1 MPFILDSNHHI
12 DTKTTTDI
20 MVGSVVACIRDVWEQ
35 LWPPEAGK
43 ANHGKVVSVDQDD
56 IVEFR
61 DMGVAI
67 SSDQIPRTP
76 LDSIFGG
83 SIVPKEIK
91 INDGKDV
98 LYKIAL
104 AGDIP
109 GGTAGNPAPMQKGYY
124 GTDAQGKKGWIDI
137 GQFIVPPHQLLKK
150 VEDGGKHLDTIT
162 HTPPANG
169 DIIKGLSD
177 KWDVLALGTGYLTFD
192 PEGGTNGV
200 NWRDLGTDTQDLVVY
215 NAGAYSLKNDAASPP
230 ADSFYGAIVSS
241 GTANIGWHA
250 RTEEDKGCGGGGGS
264 GDAQCCPIG
273 LSVRRARVTESG
285 PIKVELTL
293 SFSKQ
298 LKKAGDNAEVSL
310 SGTAIHSSETQNWNS
325 IEATIS
331 GTSID
336 FTITLP
342 GSWADGVETEIKVTK
357 ISDGVLCTSGG
368 RDFVVSRMLNT
379 NADCHKSIKV
389 KLGDA
394 IGRDGD
400 PTGQPCNSTPMVTSI
415 RVTIT
420 NGHTVGVEVGLSG
433 MGFLKVDILSING
446 DDRAY
451 VDGVIEH
458 FPPRVARCT
467 NGGVGVAG
475 GPETNVA
482 RAIQKGKPNTVCL
495 LLWTGCCSD
504 AFNNTRW
511 VKVERCLTIMVDENG
526 NGETTI
532 NIPLPPNEPPPPAP
546 TGNCDPKPT
555 LGCVRISFD
564 SGTLMGFFEASR
576 LVTGVARGTFT
587 VSDAN
592 GNVLFQGETTTLI
605 FSNQQASKNVI
616 VVADRMVPL
625 ENNKTYNVCITAG
638 QLACWDNPQV
648 LADPATC
655 CAAITP
661 VNGRGDGVPGADG
674 GGGDDGNGGQIPPG
688 GGEKCIDNFDP
699 GGGPTLAGGCANIFL
714 NGSRRFVVYNAMGQH
729 AIAVVVPTTYQTPKS
744 FDDLPG
750 EVKDLLTNAG
760 IAAVSAADVRIVNG
774 KAYAFG
780 VVANNNPKIGEK
792 NGVSGQTYYNYDYP
806 IGAFMSWLWATIS
819 PLANLQPLGVGNP
832 PPGIGI
838 NLPPGLGQ
846 QQQIQGLNSGTGSS
860 PITMGAG
867 TIEVDVR
874 PRGKD
879 DKLTK
884 ALVTGRSLADI
895 LVGSL
900 GLITHSDTM
909 ADIAVTYFPLSSY
922 LYPHTTYTK
931 NKQIISWWV
940 APGGMAGRDAWT
952 HVQEA
957 AGVAGWNMSISFK
970 LCIYYM

>member
-20 MVGSVVACIRDVWEQ
+20 MVGGVVACIQDVWEH

-56 IVEFR
+56 IIEFR

-67 SSDQIPRTP
+67 ASDQIPRTP
-76 LDSIFGG
+76 LNSVFGG

-91 INDGKDV
+91 INNGQDV

-104 AGDIP
+104 DGDIP

-124 GTDAQGKKGWIDI
+124 GTDSEGKKKWIDI
-137 GQFIVPPHQLLKK
+137 GQFMVPPHPLLKK
-150 VEDGGKHLDTIT
+150 VDDGGKHMDTIT

-200 NWRDLGTDTQDLVVY
+200 NWRDLGTDPQDLIVY

-230 ADSFYGAIVSS
+230 ADSFYGAIVSG
-241 GTANIGWHA
+241 GTANIGWH
-250 RTEEDKGCGGGGGS
+250 TKTVEDKTCGGGGGS
-264 GDAQCCPIG
+264 GDTQCCPTG
-273 LSVRRARVTESG
+273 LSVRRVKVTESG

-293 SFSKQ
+293 SFSKP
-298 LKKAGDNAEVSL
+298 LKKAGDNADVSL
-310 SGTAIHSSETQNWNS
+310 SGTATHSSDTQNWNS
-325 IEATIS
+325 TEATIN

-368 RDFVVSRMLNT
+368 KDFVVSKMLNT
-379 NADCHKSIKV
+379 NTACHTSVKV
-389 KLGDA
+389 KLGDT

-420 NGHTVGVEVGLSG
+420 NGHTVGVEVSLSG
-433 MGFLKVDILSING
+433 MGFLKVDITSING
-446 DDRAY
+446 DDRAF

-458 FPPRVARCT
+458 FPPNAARCT
-467 NGGVGVAG
+467 TGGVGAAG

-495 LLWTGCCSD
+495 MIWVGCCSD
-504 AFNNTRW
+504 TFNNTKW
-511 VKVERCLTIMVDENG
+511 VKTERCFTVNVDENG
-526 NGETTI
+526 NGETTV

-555 LGCVRISFD
+555 LACSKISFD
-564 SGTLMGFFEASR
+564 NGTLMGFFEASR

-587 VSDAN
+587 VSDGN
-592 GNVLFQGETTTLI
+592 GNVLFQGETATLI

-616 VVADRMVPL
+616 AVADRMIPL
-625 ENNKTYNVCITAG
+625 ENNKTYNICVTAG

-655 CAAITP
+655 CAPITP
-661 VNGRGDGVPGADG
+661 VNGRGDGVPGGG
-674 GGGDDGNGGQIPPG
+674 GGGDGNGGNIPPG
-688 GGEKCIDNFDP
+688 GGEKCIPNFDP
-699 GGGPTLAGGCANIFL
+699 GGGPTLAGGCANVFL

-729 AIAVVVPTTYQTPKS
+729 AIAVVIPTTYQTPNS
-744 FDDLPG
+744 FDNLPDG
-750 EVKDLLTNAG
+750 IKGTLTGSTIRA
-760 IAAVSAADVRIVNG
+760 ISAADVRIVNG

-780 VVANNNPKIGEK
+780 GGALNPKIGEP
-792 NGVSGQTYYNYDYP
+792 NGASGQTYYHHEYP
-806 IGAFMSWLWATIS
+806 LGVFMSSLWSTIS
-819 PLANLQPLGVGNP
+819 PLANLQPLGAGNN

-838 NLPPGLGQ
+838 NLPQVPGQ
-846 QQQIQGLNSGTGSS
+846 PQQIQGLNSGTGVF
-860 PITMGAG
+860 PITFSQKYN
-867 TIEVDVR
+867 TNTDVDVR
-874 PRGKD
+874 PKGNSN
-879 DKLTK
+879 DKPTS
-884 ALVTGRSLADI
+884 ALAYPRLFADI
-895 LVGSL
+895 IVGAL
-900 GLITHSDTM
+900 GLVSHTDTT
-909 ADIAVTYFPLSSY
+909 ADMSQFFFPLSSY
-922 LYPHTTYTK
+922 LYPHSTYTR
-931 NKQIISWWV
+931 NKQVVSWWV
-940 APGGMAGRDAWT
+940 LPGAISKDAWT
-952 HVQEA
+952 YVQENGGIA
-957 AGVAGWNMSISFK
+957 NWGMSISFK

>member
-20 MVGSVVACIRDVWEQ
+20 MVGGVVACIQDVWEQ

-56 IVEFR
+56 IIEFR

-83 SIVPKEIK
+83 SIVPKKIK
-91 INDGKDV
+91 INNGQDV

-124 GTDAQGKKGWIDI
+124 GTDADGKKGWIDI
-137 GQFIVPPHQLLKK
+137 GQFMVPPHPLLKK

-200 NWRDLGTDTQDLVVY
+200 NWRDLGTDPQDLVVY
-215 NAGAYSLKNDAASPP
+215 NSGAYSLKNDAASPP
-230 ADSFYGAIVSS
+230 ADSFYGAIVSG

-250 RTEEDKGCGGGGGS
+250 RTADDKDCGGGGGS
-264 GDAQCCPIG
+264 GDTQCCPTG
-273 LSVRRARVTESG
+273 LSVRKVSPTENG
-285 PIKVELTL
+285 PVKVELTL

-310 SGTAIHSSETQNWNS
+310 SGTATHSSDTQNWTS
-325 IEATIS
+325 TEATIV

-342 GSWADGVETEIKVTK
+342 GSWRDNVETEIKVTK
-357 ISDGVLCTSGG
+357 ISDGVLCTSDGK
-368 RDFVVSRMLNT
+368 DFVVSRMLNT
-379 NADCHKSIKV
+379 NTDCHKSVKV

-394 IGRDGD
+394 SDGGNGD
-400 PTGQPCNSTPMVTSI
+400 PTGQPCNSTPMVTSV

-420 NGHTVGVEVGLSG
+420 NGHTVGVEVSLSG
-433 MGFLKVDILSING
+433 MGFLKVDITSING
-446 DDRAY
+446 DDRAF

-458 FPPRVARCT
+458 FPPRVDRCT
-467 NGGVGVAG
+467 SGGVGAAG

-495 LLWTGCCSD
+495 MLWTGCCSD
-504 AFNNTRW
+504 TFNNTKW
-511 VKVERCLTIMVDENG
+511 AKTERCFTVNVDENG
-526 NGETTI
+526 NGETTV
-532 NIPLPPNEPPPPAP
+532 NTPLPPNEPPPPAP

-555 LGCVRISFD
+555 LACNKISFD
-564 SGTLMGFFEASR
+564 NGTLMGFFEASR
-576 LVTGVARGTFT
+576 LVTGVAKGTFS
-587 VSDAN
+587 VSDAD
-592 GNVLFQGETTTLI
+592 GNVLFQGETATLI

-616 VVADRMVPL
+616 AVADRMVPL

-655 CAAITP
+655 CAKITP
-661 VNGRGDGVPGADG
+661 NNGRGEGVPGGDG
-674 GGGDDGNGGQIPPG
+674 GRGGDGNGGNIPPG
-688 GGEKCIDNFDP
+688 GGEKCIPNFDP
-699 GGGPTLAGGCANIFL
+699 GGGPTLAGGCANVFL
-714 NGSRRFVVYNAMGQH
+714 NGTRRFVVYNAMGQH
-729 AIAVVVPTTYQTPKS
+729 AIAVVIPTTYQTPKS

-750 EVKDLLTNAG
+750 VIKDTLTG
-760 IAAVSAADVRIVNG
+760 SPIQAVSSADVRIANG
-774 KAYAFG
+774 KAYAFD
-780 VVANNNPKIGEK
+780 VVANNNPKIGET
-792 NGVSGQTYYNYDYP
+792 NGVSGQTYYNHDYFVGVYMP
-806 IGAFMSWLWATIS
+806 FLWSTIS
-819 PLANLQPLGVGNP
+819 PLMNLQPA
-832 PPGIGI
+832 GIGI
-838 NLPPGLGQ
+838 NLPPGPGQ
-846 QQQIQGLNSGTGSS
+846 QQQIQGLNSGTGSFS
-860 PITMGAG
+860 
-867 TIEVDVR
+867 IETGGRDVDVR
-874 PRGKD
+874 PKGKN

-884 ALVTGRSLADI
+884 ALVTQRLFADI
-895 LVGSL
+895 MTGSL
-900 GLITHSDTM
+900 GLVTHTDTLVD
-909 ADIAVTYFPLSSY
+909 AALIFFPLSSY
-922 LYPHTTYTK
+922 LYPHSTYTR
-931 NKQIISWWV
+931 NKQIISWW
-940 APGGMAGRDAWT
+940 ATPFGMASKDAWT
-952 HVQEA
+952 YVQEDG
-957 AGVAGWNMSISFK
+957 GVAGWNMSISFK
-970 LCIYYM
+970 LCIYYL

>member
-20 MVGSVVACIRDVWEQ
+20 MVGGVVACIQDVWEH

-67 SSDQIPRTP
+67 ASDQIPRTP

-91 INDGKDV
+91 INNGQDV

-124 GTDAQGKKGWIDI
+124 GTDAEGKKGWIDI
-137 GQFIVPPHQLLKK
+137 GQFMVPPHPLLKK

-200 NWRDLGTDTQDLVVY
+200 NWRDLGTDPQDLIVY

-230 ADSFYGAIVSS
+230 ADSFYGAIVSG
-241 GTANIGWHA
+241 GTANIGWHTKTA
-250 RTEEDKGCGGGGGS
+250 EDKTCGGGGGS
-264 GDAQCCPIG
+264 GDTQCCPTG
-273 LSVRRARVTESG
+273 LSVRRVKVTESG

-293 SFSKQ
+293 SFPKQ

-310 SGTAIHSSETQNWNS
+310 SGTATHSSDTQNWNS
-325 IEATIS
+325 TEATIN

-357 ISDGVLCTSGG
+357 ISDGVLCTSDGK
-368 RDFVVSRMLNT
+368 DFVVSRMLNT
-379 NADCHKSIKV
+379 NTACHKSVKV

-420 NGHTVGVEVGLSG
+420 NGHTVGVEVSLSG
-433 MGFLKVDILSING
+433 MGFLKVDITSING
-446 DDRAY
+446 DDRAF

-458 FPPRVARCT
+458 FPPNTARCT
-467 NGGVGVAG
+467 NGGVGAAG

-482 RAIQKGKPNTVCL
+482 KAIQKGKPNTVCL
-495 LLWTGCCSD
+495 MLWVGCCSD
-504 AFNNTRW
+504 TFNNTKW
-511 VKVERCLTIMVDENG
+511 VKTERCFTVNVDENG

-555 LGCVRISFD
+555 LACSKISFD
-564 SGTLMGFFEASR
+564 NGTLMGFFEASR

-587 VSDAN
+587 VSDGN
-592 GNVLFQGETTTLI
+592 GNVLFQGETATLI

-616 VVADRMVPL
+616 AVADRMVPL
-625 ENNKTYNVCITAG
+625 ENNKTYNVCVTAG

-655 CAAITP
+655 CAQITP

-674 GGGDDGNGGQIPPG
+674 GGGGGGNGGNIPPG
-688 GGEKCIDNFDP
+688 GGEKCIPNFDP
-699 GGGPTLAGGCANIFL
+699 GGGPTLAGGCANVFL

-729 AIAVVVPTTYQTPKS
+729 AIAVVIPTTYQTPKS
-744 FDDLPG
+744 FDDLPMALQN
-750 EVKDLLTNAG
+750 DLTNSP
-760 IAAVSAADVRIVNG
+760 IQAVSAADVRIVNG
-774 KAYAFG
+774 KAYAFQI
-780 VVANNNPKIGEK
+780 VANNNPKIGETT
-792 NGVSGQTYYNYDYP
+792 GVTGQIYYNHNYP
-806 IGAFMSWLWATIS
+806 TGIYMPFLWSTIS
-819 PLANLQPLGVGNP
+819 PLMNLQPV
-832 PPGIGI
+832 GIGI
-838 NLPPGLGQ
+838 NLPPVPGQ

-860 PITMGAG
+860 PIPMGIG
-867 TIEVDVR
+867 SRELDVR
-874 PRGKD
+874 PKGAG

-884 ALVTGRSLADI
+884 ALVTERLFADI
-895 LVGSL
+895 LAGSI
-900 GLITHSDTM
+900 GLLTHSDTM
-909 ADIAVTYFPLSSY
+909 ADFGVIYFPLSSY
-922 LYPHTTYTK
+922 LYPHTTYTR
-931 NKQIISWWV
+931 NKQIVSWWYTP
-940 APGGMAGRDAWT
+940 AALPNKDAWT
-952 HVQEA
+952 YIQEDG
-957 AGVAGWNMSISFK
+957 GVAGWNMSISFK
-970 LCIYYM
+970 LCIYYL